1 MICLNGLT
9 MMMIEI
15 KKIECRICDIFV
27 GSYLHL
33 KHTHTTFM
41 VNFSITVQFN
51 TMLDFRHEGARW
63 GEGGGG
69 EGGGGGGAG

>member
-33 KHTHTTFM
+33 KHTHTSFM

-63 GEGGGG
+63 GEGGVVGG
-69 EGGGGGGAG
+69 RGSG